1 MSLSHAYQLLFVAC
15 FIEPFRYHT
24 PIIKS
29 LSDGIGNDL
38 YNCRFVIWLWWD
50 VRLSGNNDAAA
61 FPCAPPAQAFVNQ

>member
-1 MSLSHAYQLLFVAC
+1 MNWLV
-15 FIEPFRYHT
+15 EPFGYQYMLNAMWVYHT

-50 VRLSGNNDAAA
+50 VRLSGNKRRSS
-61 FPCAPPAQAFVNQ
+61 FF